1 MSAKKAGHIMTQT
14 EHPRGGGFALFLA
27 FAGGALVGGAAALLF
42 APRSGAEMRRRIS
55 GAVDDTKDF
64 ASHMPHAIHDASSAA
79 QAAFAAAL
87 KESAG
92 EDAAVSTHPES
103 ARRHHS

>member
-1 MSAKKAGHIMTQT
+1 MTQT
-14 EHPRGGGFALFLA
+14 EHPRNGGLMLFLA

-42 APRSGAEMRRRIS
+42 APRSGVETRRRIT
-55 GAVDDTKDF
+55 GAVSDTKE
-64 ASHMPHAIHDASSAA
+64 ATSRVPQAIREASSAA

-92 EDAAVSTHPES
+92 EDAAVEPSRITAS
-103 ARRHHS
+103 